1 MFIEINDQAVY
12 VATGNHPLDPT
23 KKSVIFVH
31 GTGQDHSIWVLPTR
45 YFARHDRNVLA
56 VDLPGHGRSGGEPL
70 ETVEAIAGWLV
81 ELLDAAGLEEA
92 AIVGHSLGSLAAIAA
107 AALYPARVSAIALVG
122 TTVPMP
128 VSAALLDAA
137 KNNRHEAIEMLNYW
151 GFSQA
156 AQLGGNPTPGNWM
169 LGAGLR
175 LMEQARPG
183 VIHADLKA
191 CNDYADGLEHAAAV
205 QCPALLILGARDRL
219 TPARSASKLAETLPR
234 AETVVLDD
242 CGHAMLAERP
252 DSVLDQLIKV
262 V

>member
-1 MFIEINDQAVY
+1 
-12 VATGNHPLDPT
+12 
-23 KKSVIFVH
+23 
-31 GTGQDHSIWVLPTR
+31 
-45 YFARHDRNVLA
+45 
-56 VDLPGHGRSGGEPL
+56 
-70 ETVEAIAGWLV
+70 
-81 ELLDAAGLEEA
+81 
-92 AIVGHSLGSLAAIAA
+92 
-107 AALYPARVSAIALVG
+107 
-122 TTVPMP
+122 
-128 VSAALLDAA
+128 
-137 KNNRHEAIEMLNYW
+137 MLNYW